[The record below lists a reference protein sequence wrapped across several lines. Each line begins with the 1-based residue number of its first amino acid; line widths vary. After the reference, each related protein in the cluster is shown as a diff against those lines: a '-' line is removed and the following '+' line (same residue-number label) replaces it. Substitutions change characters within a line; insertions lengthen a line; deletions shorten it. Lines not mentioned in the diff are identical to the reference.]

1 MSERDPLS
9 MSTDNTPEGEMYSDT
24 VEGGPISMVMN
35 GDTVV
40 DSTGKEVGTVKFVK
54 MGDPNAVTDE
64 GQEDDSPGFFGLG
77 DDDYDMGNLPE
88 QARHQLMRVGFI
100 HIDVSLADDRFAG
113 AGQVARVENN
123 TVYLSVPEADLIRQ
137 GG

>member
-9 MSTDNTPEGEMYSDT
+9 MSTDNTAEGEMYSDT
-24 VEGGPISMVMN
+24 VESGPISMVMT

-64 GQEDDSPGFFGLG
+64 GQEDDSPGFLGLG
-77 DDDYDMGNLPE
+77 GDSYDMGNLPE
-88 QARHQLMRVGFI
+88 QARDQLMRVGFI
-100 HIDVSLADDRFAG
+100 HIDVSWADDRFAA

-123 TVYLSVPEADLIRQ
+123 TVYLSVPEADLL
-137 GG
+137 

>member
-1 MSERDPLS
+1 MTDRDPLS
-9 MSTDNTPEGEMYSDT
+9 MSTDSTPEGEMNSDT
-24 VEGGPISMVMN
+24 VEGGPISKVMI

-54 MGDPNAVTDE
+54 MGDPTAITDA
-64 GQEDDSPGFFGLG
+64 GQEDTDPGFLGLG
-77 DDDYDMGNLPE
+77 GDDHDMSNLPE

-100 HIDVSLADDRFAG
+100 HINVSLAGARFAG
-113 AGQVARVENN
+113 AGQIARVENN
-123 TVYLSVPEADLIRQ
+123 TVYLSVPEADLIDQ

>member
-1 MSERDPLS
+1 MSERDALS
-9 MSTDNTPEGEMYSDT
+9 MSTDNTAEGQMYSDT
-24 VEGGPISMVMN
+24 IEGGPISKAMI

-64 GQEDDSPGFFGLG
+64 GQEDDSPGFLGFGG
-77 DDDYDMGNLPE
+77 DDYDMGALPE

-113 AGQVARVENN
+113 AGQIARVADN
-123 TVYLSVPEADLIRQ
+123 TVHLSVPEANLIGQ
-137 GG
+137 DG

>member
-9 MSTDNTPEGEMYSDT
+9 MSTDNTAEGEMYSDT
-24 VEGGPISMVMN
+24 VEGGPISMVTI

-40 DSTGKEVGTVKFVK
+40 DSTGKEIGTVKFVK

-64 GQEDDSPGFFGLG
+64 GQEDDRPGILG
-77 DDDYDMGNLPE
+77 WGIGGDYDMGNLPE

-100 HIDVSLADDRFAG
+100 HIDVSWADDRFAG
-113 AGQVARVENN
+113 AGQIARVENN
-123 TVYLSVPEADLIRQ
+123 TVYLSVPEANLI
-137 GG
+137 

>member
-9 MSTDNTPEGEMYSDT
+9 MSTDSTADGEMYSDT
-24 VEGGPISMVMN
+24 VEGGPISQAMI
-35 GDTVV
+35 GDAVV

-64 GQEDDSPGFFGLG
+64 GQDDGDPGILGFGG
-77 DDDYDMGNLPE
+77 DSYDMGNLPE

-100 HIDVSLADDRFAG
+100 HIDVSWADDRFAG
-113 AGQVARVENN
+113 AGQIARVENN
-123 TVYLSVPEADLIRQ
+123 TVYLNVPEADLL
-137 GG
+137 

>member
-9 MSTDNTPEGEMYSDT
+9 MSTDNTPEGEMYADT
-24 VEGGPISMVMN
+24 VEGGPISKVMI

-54 MGDPNAVTDE
+54 MGDPNAATDE
-64 GQEDDSPGFFGLG
+64 GQEVQRAGILGFGGDS
-77 DDDYDMGNLPE
+77 YDLGNLPE

-100 HIDVSLADDRFAG
+100 HIDVSWADDRFAG
-113 AGQVARVENN
+113 AGQIARVENN
-123 TVYLSVPEADLIRQ
+123 TVYLTVPEANLI
-137 GG
+137 

>member
-9 MSTDNTPEGEMYSDT
+9 MSTDNTVDGEMYSDT
-24 VEGGPISMVMN
+24 VEGGPISNVMI
-35 GDTVV
+35 GDTVI

-54 MGDPNAVTDE
+54 MGDPNAATDE
-64 GQEDDSPGFFGLG
+64 GQEEIDPGFFGIGGDSYDLG
-77 DDDYDMGNLPE
+77 SLPE

-113 AGQVARVENN
+113 AGQIARVENN
-123 TVYLSVPEADLIRQ
+123 TVYLSVPEANLI
-137 GG
+137 